1 MIFNG
6 SVQLSDFAPVRAE
19 LIALGDDFIIGT
31 GILRRYGVILDH
43 GQRVIVN
50 PERRDHSARF

>member
-1 MIFNG
+1 MGEVLIFNG
-6 SVQLSDFAPVRAE
+6 SVQLSDFAPIQAE

-31 GILRRYGVILDH
+31 GILRRYEVILDH

-50 PERRDHSARF
+50 P